1 MTRLVGF
8 VKMSIMRT
16 VVIFATVAIA
26 AAQMMWRVMRPPKL
40 PAFAMEW
47 TADE

>member
-1 MTRLVGF
+1 MSVMR
-8 VKMSIMRT
+8 KMM
-16 VVIFATVAIA
+16 VMAAVAVA
-26 AAQMMWRVMRPPKL
+26 AAQMMWRVVRPPKV

>member
-1 MTRLVGF
+1 MTV
-8 VKMSIMRT
+8 MRT
-16 VVIFATVAIA
+16 MMVMATVAVA
-26 AAQMMWRVMRPPKL
+26 AAQMMWRVMRPPKV